1 MNLIE
6 NISEIKGFSG
16 EFEFLSNMYKLN
28 IPIEF
33 RGILYKSSENAYQ
46 SAKFTD
52 LEILESIKNTTPK
65 GSKRIADNNKKSII
79 LNWSDIKLDIM
90 AEVVFKKFLYNLDLR
105 EMLLRTGDAYIE
117 ETNTWNDCV
126 FGVCNGI
133 GENHLGKI
141 LMRTR
146 KYFNLIL

>member
-16 EFEFLSNMYKLN
+16 EFEFLSNMYKL
-28 IPIEF
+28 IVPIEF
-33 RGILYKSSENAYQ
+33 RGVLYKSSENAYQ
-46 SAKFTD
+46 SAKFVD
-52 LEILESIKNTTPK
+52 CEILESIKNTTPK

-90 AEVVFKKFLYNLDLR
+90 SEVVFKKFLYNLDLR

-117 ETNTWNDCV
+117 ETNTWNDV
-126 FGVCNGI
+126 FYGVCNGI

-146 KYFNLIL
+146 SYFRK